1 MATYKEIHGVKVQSL
16 DSDPTALE
24 GDVWYNRS
32 TGLLK
37 MYAVGAG
44 AWASG
49 GNLPGNWLSAQGFGS
64 LTAGVIAGG
73 DVGGSD
79 NAEAFHYNGSAWT
92 AAGNINTQRGGGHEG
107 GYGTQTAGAIVGGHH
122 PGIPTGISASHET
135 YDGSSWT
142 EAGDLNTG
150 RGYHATADNGTTT
163 AALAFSGLINPELAP
178 SPFGAVGFKT
188 ESEEYNGTAWTE
200 GSDLSAGRQYIS
212 GAGIQTAALA
222 IGGHAPGV
230 VDSTESYDGSSWTE
244 VSDLNTARARVMGGG
259 SQTIAVAAGGSAPSY
274 IGNTE
279 QWNGT
284 SWTEVANISSARGTG
299 ASAFTAGATDGLVA
313 GGYPATNATEEWTSD
328 IASQTIAFD

>member
-24 GDVWYNRS
+24 GDVWYNAS
-32 TGLLK
+32 TSLLK
-37 MYAVGAG
+37 MYTVAAG
-44 AWASG
+44 TWASG

-73 DVGGSD
+73 EVGGSD
-79 NAEAFHYNGSAWT
+79 NAEAFHYDGSSWT

-122 PGIPTGISASHET
+122 PGIPTGVSASHET

-163 AALAFSGLINPELAP
+163 AALAFSGLDHPA
-178 SPFGAVGFKT
+178 FKT
-188 ESEEYNGTAWTE
+188 ESEEFNGTSWTE
-200 GSDLSAGRQYIS
+200 GNDLSVGRQYIG

-222 IGGHAPGV
+222 IGGHSPSV
-230 VDSTESYDGSSWTE
+230 VDSTESYNGTSWTE
-244 VSDLNTARARVMGGG
+244 VNNLNAARSRVMSGG
-259 SQTIAVAAGGSAPSY
+259 SQTIAVAAGGTTGSY
-274 IGNTE
+274 VGNTE
-279 QWNGT
+279 QWDGT
-284 SWTEVANISSARGTG
+284 SWTEVANISTARGTG
-299 ASAFTAGATDGLVA
+299 ASAFTAGASDGLVA